1 MRMLTTSTVLTGLV
15 VLAGCSAMNNHPA
28 SYIKQPTVCI
38 DKKWYGYHLGS
49 GCPSTAKAV
58 VSDPTAD
65 RLAALE
71 RERQRLAEELDAARR
86 QNGALS
92 SRVSELERQL
102 DDRDREIEAL
112 RSGSGDTAALS
123 GQLSTAQSE
132 KDRLAA
138 ELATARQHIDDHD
151 RQATEWESQLAAAR
165 QRGDERDR
173 LAAEL
178 AAAQQRIADLEGQL
192 DQSKHS
198 LSQAERD
205 LLKALRP
212 EISKGTVSVN
222 QAGDGLTINLASSLL
237 FDSGQDQ
244 LKAGG
249 ADALKRV
256 GNVLKDF
263 PEKSVHVAGYTDNV
277 AIKGALKQKFPSNKE
292 LSDARADSAAQ
303 ALRDGGV
310 SNLTAAGH
318 GESDPV
324 ASNNTAAGRAKNRRV
339 EVLVK

>member
-1 MRMLTTSTVLTGLV
+1 MGALKASTVLTSLV
-15 VLAGCSAMNNHPA
+15 VLAGCSALPNHPS

-38 DKKWYGYHLGS
+38 DKKWYGYHQGS
-49 GCPSTAKAV
+49 GCPSTAKTV
-58 VSDPTAD
+58 VADPTAD

-71 RERQRLAEELDAARR
+71 RERQRLADELEAARR

-92 SRVSELERQL
+92 SRVSELEREL
-102 DDRDREIEAL
+102 AAREHEIAHL
-112 RSGSGDTAALS
+112 RSGAGDHEALS
-123 GQLSTAQSE
+123 SQLSSARGDFGQLQS
-132 KDRLAA
+132 
-138 ELATARQHIDDHD
+138 
-151 RQATEWESQLAAAR
+151 
-165 QRGDERDR
+165 ERDR

-178 AAAQQRIADLEGQL
+178 AAARQQLGDHDGVAGELAAAKQRIADLEGQL
-192 DQSKHS
+192 GASKGS
-198 LSQAERD
+198 LARAERD

-222 QAGDGLTINLASSLL
+222 QAGDALTINLASSLL
-237 FDSGQDQ
+237 FDSGQEQ

-249 ADALKRV
+249 ADALRRV

-277 AIKGALKQKFPSNKE
+277 AIKGALAKKFPSNKE

-310 SNLTAAGH
+310 GSLTAAGH

-339 EVLVK
+339 EVVVK